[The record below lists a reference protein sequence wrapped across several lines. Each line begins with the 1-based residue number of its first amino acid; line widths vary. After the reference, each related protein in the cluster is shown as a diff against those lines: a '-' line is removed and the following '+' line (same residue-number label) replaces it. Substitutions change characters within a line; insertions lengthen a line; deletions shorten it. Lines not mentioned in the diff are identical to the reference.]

1 MQLRKTLH
9 RTLLTLSAGVLLL
22 SPLQAQEYDNRANVY
37 GGLSYKMFDDDW
49 NQHNETGQFFGGEIP
64 VYERW
69 GLSLEK
75 WQANSTRKQIGGDT
89 KFNYLRLGGNYHLD
103 QVGEWQPYL
112 GVGLGHNKLIND
124 FPRYSDSETALDVGF
139 GMKRFFGDNFFV
151 RGDLKA
157 IRVTNVNNTDLAFNL
172 GVGYA
177 FGPKPTRAVAAAPAP
192 QPAPVQDVD
201 SDGDGVPDS
210 RDRCANTPRELAVDA
225 NGCPILETHQVSQ
238 DLLVNFDFDKAEIK
252 AEFNDEIAEFAQFMT
267 TYSNTRAVIEGHTD
281 NTGPE
286 EYNQGLSERRA
297 QSVMNR
303 LVEAHGIPAS
313 RLSAVGRG
321 ESRPLVSNDTPQNR
335 ARNRRIMAEVTAE
348 VEEQVR
354 R

>member
-1 MQLRKTLH
+1 
-9 RTLLTLSAGVLLL
+9 
-22 SPLQAQEYDNRANVY
+22 
-37 GGLSYKMFDDDW
+37 
-49 NQHNETGQFFGGEIP
+49 
-64 VYERW
+64 
-69 GLSLEK
+69 
-75 WQANSTRKQIGGDT
+75 
-89 KFNYLRLGGNYHLD
+89 
-103 QVGEWQPYL
+103 
-112 GVGLGHNKLIND
+112 
-124 FPRYSDSETALDVGF
+124 
-139 GMKRFFGDNFFV
+139 MKRFFGDNFFV

-157 IRVTNVNNTDLAFNL
+157 IRVTGVSNTDLAFNL

-177 FGPKPTRAVAAAPAP
+177 FGAKPSRAVAAAPTPTP
-192 QPAPVQDVD
+192 QPAAPVQETD

-238 DLLVNFDFDKAEIK
+238 DLLVNFDFDRADIK
-252 AEFNDEIAEFAQFMT
+252 PEFDNQIAEFGQFMS

-281 NTGPE
+281 NTGPA

-297 QSVMNR
+297 QAVMNR
-303 LVEAHGIPAS
+303 LVEAHDVPAS
-313 RLSAVGRG
+313 RLSAVGHG
-321 ESRPLVSNDTPQNR
+321 ESRPLVSNDTQQNR